1 MSLPSPRSLDSIRSL
16 RGDKTSD
23 GNGVGQIFG
32 RGYKMSGGALAIRAT
47 ANNVFPWIWQRE
59 EGFPSEN
66 RLISRVNGEQREI
79 ERCKKKK
86 IFFFVKR
93 KFEKSKGTEDWKNW
107 ILLLLL
113 VFLFYFNLWT
123 LGIRGDRRLDY
134 LFSFFGRWY
143 LEGQDSMLQRYFL
156 LRLKMIN
163 NLLTHD
169 DIFKEGSGKY
179 YSNLSSI
186 WKFI

>member
-123 LGIRGDRRLDY
+123 LGIRGDRGLNY

>member
-59 EGFPSEN
+59 ERFPSEN

-123 LGIRGDRRLDY
+123 LGIRGDRRLSF
-134 LFSFFGRWY
+134 LFFWTMISWRARFYASALFFIAIKN
-143 LEGQDSMLQRYFL
+143 D
-156 LRLKMIN
+156 
-163 NLLTHD
+163 
-169 DIFKEGSGKY
+169 
-179 YSNLSSI
+179 
-186 WKFI
+186 